1 MVKDHIASATE
12 LKARV
17 LDDPDYFRHLVEEMT
32 VNVTEML
39 RDPLFYKALREEV
52 VPVLA
57 TYPYI
62 RIWHAGCSTG
72 EEVYSMAILLK
83 EAGILHKSRLY
94 ATDINPGVIEKARS
108 GIFPAGQMRKYS
120 ENYIQ
125 SGGKNDFSSYYTAN
139 YNLAKFDEKL
149 SEKMT
154 FATHN
159 LVSDSSFNEFQ
170 LILCRNTLIYF
181 NKNLQ
186 SRVLELFDQSLE
198 LLGFLA
204 LGSKGVPALFRY
216 GNKIP
221 ADFCRAKNMA
231 EGKIVSRKMILIGGS
246 SGSLQ
251 VILQI
256 LGNLPADYPMPI
268 LLIIHRGSSPESM
281 LPELLFARSTLPVR
295 EVEEKEPV
303 LPSVVYLAPPD
314 FSCFNRI

>member
-1 MVKDHIASATE
+1 MFIQEEELQLFLNDLIDQYGYDFTEYSEASLRRRVDLFMVRDNVPDLTTLRSLVFTN
-12 LKARV
+12 
-17 LDDPDYFRHLVEEMT
+17 PDYFRHLVEEVT

-39 RDPLFYKALREEV
+39 RDPLFYKAIREEV
-52 VPVLA
+52 IPVLA
-57 TYPYI
+57 TYPFI

-108 GIFPAGQMRKYS
+108 GIFPASQMRKYS

-125 SGGKNDFSSYYTAN
+125 SGGENDFSAYYTAN
-139 YNLAKFDEKL
+139 YNLAKFDERL

-159 LVSDSSFNEFQ
+159 LVVDSSFNEFQ
-170 LILCRNTLIYF
+170 LIVCRNTLIYF

-204 LGSKGVPALFRY
+204 LGSK
-216 GNKIP
+216 
-221 ADFCRAKNMA
+221 
-231 EGKIVSRKMILIGGS
+231 E
-246 SGSLQ
+246 SLQ
-251 VILQI
+251 F
-256 LGNLPADYPMPI
+256 
-268 LLIIHRGSSPESM
+268 SSIEFKFRQTIT
-281 LPELLFARSTLPVR
+281 EQKIWRKV
-295 EVEEKEPV
+295 K
-303 LPSVVYLAPPD
+303 
-314 FSCFNRI
+314 

>member
-1 MVKDHIASATE
+1 MSIEDEELQLFLNDLIDRYGYDFTEYSVASLKRRVDLFMVRDHVPDI
-12 LKARV
+12 KV
-17 LDDPDYFRHLVEEMT
+17 LRSLVLRDPEYFRHLVEEMT

-39 RDPLFYKALREEV
+39 RDPLFYKAIREEV
-52 VPVLA
+52 IPVLA
-57 TYPYI
+57 TYPFI

-83 EAGILHKSRLY
+83 EAGILQKCRLY
-94 ATDINPGVIEKARS
+94 ATDINPDVIEKARN
-108 GIFPAGQMRKYS
+108 GIFLASQMRKYS

-139 YNLAKFDEKL
+139 YNLAKFNEGL

-159 LVSDSSFNEFQ
+159 LAVDSSFNEFQ

-204 LGSKGVPALFRY
+204 LGPKESLRFSSIESKFRQTVTEQ
-216 GNKIP
+216 KIW
-221 ADFCRAKNMA
+221 
-231 EGKIVSRKMILIGGS
+231 RK
-246 SGSLQ
+246 
-251 VILQI
+251 V
-256 LGNLPADYPMPI
+256 
-268 LLIIHRGSSPESM
+268 
-281 LPELLFARSTLPVR
+281 
-295 EVEEKEPV
+295 K
-303 LPSVVYLAPPD
+303 
-314 FSCFNRI
+314 